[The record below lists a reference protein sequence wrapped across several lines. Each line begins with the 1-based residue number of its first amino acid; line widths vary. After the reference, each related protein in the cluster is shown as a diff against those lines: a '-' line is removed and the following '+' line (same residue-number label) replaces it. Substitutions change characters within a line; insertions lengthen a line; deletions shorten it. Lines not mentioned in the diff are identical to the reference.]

1 MTDGNDQLDDWF
13 QRYRMA
19 CPEVDAS
26 VNFMP
31 ALWDKIENRR
41 GFAFTFERLAKPMMT
56 VLAALCILLFVLNV
70 TGVGQNTLP
79 AASYTD
85 ALAADSSA
93 ERTYYTE
100 AIRDNPSGFQA
111 PAQLRQSQQR

>member
-1 MTDGNDQLDDWF
+1 MTDGDYQLDELF
-13 QRYRMA
+13 QRYRAA
-19 CPEVDAS
+19 CPEVDAAPH
-26 VNFMP
+26 FMP
-31 ALWDKIENRR
+31 ALWAKIEGRR
-41 GFAFTFERLAKPMMT
+41 GFAFTFERLAKPLMT

-70 TGVGQNTLP
+70 AGVGQSNPL

-111 PAQLRQSQQR
+111 PVELRHSGAR